1 MQNKELV
8 SIIIPFYNIGEH
20 VKKTIESLEA
30 QIYRD
35 FEVIF
40 VNDASTD
47 NSLEVI
53 KKLLKDVSFDYKI
66 LNLLKNGGPSH
77 ARNKGLLEASGKYI
91 FFLDS
96 DDTIAEDTFLK
107 VMKTFMDDNPDLI
120 FFKFKRVDINGSVI
134 QHYNDLFKDV
144 KKNEKSREILK
155 KYINLE
161 IFLYTCNVVY
171 KKEIIE
177 KLFFNENNE
186 THYYVE
192 DQDFIIRALL
202 NSHNVGYI
210 DVELVQYVQ
219 RKGSIMNSEFNL
231 KRLNKIKIFDTF
243 FNQYR
248 TKDEELS
255 KLFLKRRTREILWV
269 TKSYIKSRS
278 DQDTKNIKLYIRT
291 NILTKEILSYLEWNY
306 LRLLDI
312 KNIFLG
318 FLLKNFPYLFVK
330 IMKLI

>member
-20 VKKTIESLEA
+20 VKKTIESIEG

-47 NSLEVI
+47 NSVEI
-53 KKLLKDVSFDYKI
+53 MEKLLKNVTFKYKI
-66 LNLLKNGGPSH
+66 INRLKNGGPSP
-77 ARNKGLLEASGKYI
+77 ARNNGLSEALGKYI

-96 DDTIAEDTFLK
+96 DDIIAEDTFTK
-107 VMKTFMDDNPDLI
+107 VMKSFRDDNPDLV
-120 FFKFKRVDINGSVI
+120 FFKFKRVGINGNVI
-134 QHYNDLFKDV
+134 QHYNDIFRDV
-144 KKNEKSREILK
+144 EKNEKSRDILK

-171 KKEIIE
+171 KKEIID
-177 KLFFNENNE
+177 KIFFNENNE

-202 NSHNVGYI
+202 NSNKVGYI
-210 DVELVQYVQ
+210 NLELVQYLQ
-219 RKGSIMNSEFNL
+219 RAGSIMNSEFNL
-231 KRLNKIKIFDTF
+231 KRLNKIKIFDIF

-248 TKDEELS
+248 TKDEELGR
-255 KLFLKRRTREILWV
+255 LFLKRRTREVLWV
-269 TKSYIKSRS
+269 TKSYIKSRTN
-278 DQDTKNIKLYIRT
+278 QETKNIKLYIRE
-291 NILTKEILSYLEWNY
+291 NILTKEILSYLEWKY
-306 LRLLDI
+306 LRVLDI

-318 FLLKNFPYLFVK
+318 FLLKYFPCLFVK